1 MVSTL
6 SLPLKTDT
14 MDNPKTLELDILI
27 SINQNKTIPTIHFHR
42 LFEHKWKIYS
52 SRFNE
57 LENKG
62 LFTIVT
68 NNFENKIYEL
78 TTTGK
83 TRITELLNERESEI
97 TQRLALLKQQKP
109 VTASGWESLIATVNS
124 FIHPSNYSFKS
135 NHSEPQSDYERLKA
149 WMTSL
154 LAKEPIKA

>member
-1 MVSTL
+1 MDN
-6 SLPLKTDT
+6 LKTC
-14 MDNPKTLELDILI
+14 ELDILI

-52 SRFNE
+52 SRFDE

-62 LFTIVT
+62 LFTIAT

-78 TTTGK
+78 TSTGK
-83 TRITELLNERESEI
+83 TRLTELLNERESEI
-97 TQRLALLKQQKP
+97 TLRLALLKQQKP
-109 VTASGWESLIATVNS
+109 VAASGWKSLIATVNS

-135 NHSEPQSDYERLKA
+135 DDSVPQSDYDRLKA
-149 WMTSL
+149 WMTSS